1 MKQKYYNIKNLLSKN
16 AQYNILLGERS
27 NGKSYATKYM
37 ILWESFHELDYFEF
51 LKKNKIPKKRYQF
64 AYIRRWQ
71 DEIKGRD
78 VELYFADMPIVDIT
92 NGKYKS

>member
-37 ILWESFHELDYFEF
+37 ILWESFYELDYFEF
-51 LKKNKIPKKRYQF
+51 LKKNKIPKKKVSICIYTTV
-64 AYIRRWQ
+64 ARR
-71 DEIKGRD
+71 
-78 VELYFADMPIVDIT
+78 
-92 NGKYKS
+92 NKSS